1 MSVVMLKDIVLAYG
15 ERALFD
21 EISVDFQEDQKV
33 GIVGRNG
40 AGKSTLLK
48 VIAGQQ
54 KVDSGTVTLNKQMRI
69 AYLPQEV
76 VLQSTKT
83 IFDEV
88 FSVFDTY
95 LILEKEQA
103 DIEEKLTMSPDNA
116 DELLERYQHILDVLS
131 QFDRPNAEQRTVM
144 VLQGLGLA
152 ASRLQERVDTLSVG
166 WKMRLVL
173 AKLLLQQADFY
184 LFDEPTNHLD
194 IVAQEWF
201 LDFLR
206 NAPFGYLLVT
216 HDRHFLD
223 KGCDWTF
230 ELSRGHGTMYRGNY
244 TAYLRTYEERRAR
257 TEAAAQLQQK
267 EIEQKKRTIERFK
280 ASASKASMAQSMLK
294 QLNKIEIIEVEP
306 PEPTIR
312 LSFPPIERAGNVV
325 MTAENLSYS
334 YGPKKLF
341 DHANCEVKR
350 GHKVALIAP
359 NGVGK
364 STLFDLIAGKLALQ
378 TGRVDFGHNVHFALF
393 EQDQTK
399 VLDPESSILDELTHA
414 CPKATNPTI
423 RAFLGSFLFSGDDVH
438 KKIEMLSGGEKN
450 RVAMVKVFL
459 QNANFLLLDEPT
471 NHLDLYA
478 KSVLLQAL
486 QQYPGTILFVS
497 HDHQFIQGLAT
508 DILELTPQGLH
519 YYPGTYEEFLAD
531 KKQKEQALAG
541 TKPAVAAKKE
551 KEATREND
559 AKKSSPHKDQQKEIR
574 AVEQRIAKLEQ
585 KIAQV
590 TSILEK
596 HAYHE
601 EPYQKALKDLAAFKA
616 ELESATAEWEKVA
629 G

>member
-1 MSVVMLKDIVLAYG
+1 MSVVMLKDIVLTYG
-15 ERALFD
+15 ERALFN

-54 KVDSGTVTLNKQMRI
+54 KLDSGTVTLNKQLRI

-95 LILEKEQA
+95 LVLEKEQA
-103 DIEEKLTMSPDNA
+103 DIEHKLTLSPDDA
-116 DELLERYQHILDVLS
+116 DALLERYQHILDILS
-131 QFDRPNAEQRTVM
+131 QFDRLDAEQRTKM
-144 VLQGLGLA
+144 VLKGLGLA
-152 ASRLQERVDTLSVG
+152 ESRLNETVNTLSVG

-206 NAPFGYLLVT
+206 EAPFGYLLVT
-216 HDRHFLD
+216 HDRYFLD

-230 ELSRGHGTMYRGNY
+230 ELARGNGTMYRGNY

-257 TEAAAQLQQK
+257 TESAYQLQQK
-267 EIEQKKRTIERFK
+267 EIEQKKKTIERFK
-280 ASASKASMAQSMLK
+280 ASASKASMAQSMMK
-294 QLNKIEIIEVEP
+294 QLNKIELIEVDP

-312 LSFPPIERAGNVV
+312 LSFPPLERSGNVV
-325 MTAENLSYS
+325 MTADNISYS

-341 DHANCEVKR
+341 EHASCEIKR
-350 GHKVALIAP
+350 GAKVALIAP

-364 STLFDLIAGKLALQ
+364 STLFDLFAGKLALQ
-378 TGRVDFGHNVHFALF
+378 TGTVTFGHNVHFALF

-399 VLDPESSILDELTHA
+399 ILNPTSTVIDELTHA

-423 RAFLGSFLFSGDDVH
+423 RAFLGSFLFSGDDVN

-486 QQYPGTILFVS
+486 QLYPGTLLFVS

-508 DILELTPQGLH
+508 EILELTPQGLH
-519 YYPGTYEEFLAD
+519 HYPGKYEEFLAY
-531 KKQKEQALAG
+531 KKSKETPAPGAAPKPVQKVKQEQKPMPEVPSSPEQKERQKAIRG
-541 TKPAVAAKKE
+541 V
-551 KEATREND
+551 EN
-559 AKKSSPHKDQQKEIR
+559 
-574 AVEQRIAKLEQ
+574 RIKGLEQ
-585 KIAQV
+585 KIERATV
-590 TSILEK
+590 SLGLAAYGDPAHEK
-596 HAYHE
+596 L
-601 EPYQKALKDLAAFKA
+601 LKDLAKMQA
-616 ELESATAEWEKVA
+616 ELKQLSTEWEKLTS
-629 G
+629 